1 MNSNPVNPGGEYRG
15 FPDARTA
22 DIRGGSGHNRPTM
35 WLFLHLL
42 QPPVKRPPWLRVVVT
57 AGSLVLAFALR
68 TVLDPV
74 LRWHSPF
81 ALLLPAVLVSAWI
94 GGARAGITATL
105 AGGIG
110 AVYVFV
116 VPASLILTDAGD
128 LVAFLIFIA
137 EGALVSAVCE
147 LLHLAV
153 ARSRASATEAAR
165 KFEIMANNAPV
176 LIWSTDTAGRCVFV
190 NRNWLTFTGRTW
202 DEELSAGWLTNLHPE
217 DLADYR
223 HGYAAA
229 AAEKR
234 PYQFEYRLRRA
245 DGTYRWLLEH
255 AVPRYDGDGRF
266 EGFIGSCTDV
276 TDSRREREELAFVAS
291 LQRSLSASLDLERVA
306 ETLAAAAVPRLAD
319 WFCLE
324 LVHEDGRLET
334 LHLHHAAAGTAAAP
348 GTGPTLGA
356 ARAVVESGEMQFTP
370 RVDPAFFAACA
381 VDENHRR
388 HLEGLGLV
396 SHLAMPLRV
405 RGRITG
411 VLTLATAESARRLG
425 YEEVALLQKIAGIAS
440 FALDNAGLYRRTRR
454 ALSAAETARRQTAE
468 SEQALERQR
477 ALLKSIIDSVPA
489 LVAYVGRDGRLLLHN
504 RMFEEWLGPGHSDL
518 TGRPL
523 AEIGRDGTGSP
534 FAAHLAA
541 ALDGEGV
548 GYEDVFH
555 SNGPAR
561 QVAAA
566 LQPDCDALGRV
577 RGVVFHAYDITDRK
591 RAYAELAT
599 ARELLRCHADEL
611 EARVRERTAT
621 LREANVELEAFTYS
635 VSHDLRT
642 PLQFVRSFAEAIEA
656 DRDNHL
662 TPEGADFLQRI
673 IRAAGRMEAIIH
685 DLLGYSRLARADM
698 ALSPVALEQIV
709 ADVVGHQQSAIQ
721 RCGARIDVEP
731 PLPTVLADR
740 VGVYQTLSNL
750 ISNALKF
757 SAAGR
762 PPAVR
767 VRAESRGSMVRL
779 WVEDNGIGI
788 HPRHHEKIFQLFER
802 LHSPTE
808 YPGTG
813 VGLAL
818 VRKAV
823 QRMGGN
829 CGVESALGS
838 GSRFW
843 IDFAAAPGVMD
854 RAVASPSLAIG
865 EFPTGGSRIAV

>member
-1 MNSNPVNPGGEYRG
+1 
-15 FPDARTA
+15 
-22 DIRGGSGHNRPTM
+22 M
-35 WLFLHLL
+35 WLLLHLL
-42 QPPVKRPPWLRVVVT
+42 QPPVKRPAWLRVLVT
-57 AGSLVLAFALR
+57 AGSVVLAFALR
-68 TVLDPV
+68 TILDPV
-74 LRWHSPF
+74 LQWQSPF
-81 ALLLPAVLVSAWI
+81 ALLLPAILVSAWI
-94 GGARAGITATL
+94 GGARAGLTVTV
-105 AGGIG
+105 AGGVG

-116 VPASLILTDAGD
+116 VPASLMLTEVVD
-128 LVAFLIFIA
+128 LVAFFIFLL
-137 EGALVSAVCE
+137 EGTLVSAICE

-176 LIWSTDTAGRCVFV
+176 LIWSTDTLGRCVFV

-255 AVPRYDGDGRF
+255 AVPRYDGDGQF

-276 TDSRREREELAFVAS
+276 TDSRREREELAFVAALQKS
-291 LQRSLSASLDLERVA
+291 LAASLDLERVA
-306 ETLAAAAVPRLAD
+306 DALAAAAVPRLAD

-324 LVHEDGRLET
+324 LVHDDGRMET
-334 LHLHHAAAGTAAAP
+334 LSLHHAGSEAAPAAGAP
-348 GTGPTLGA
+348 PTLGA
-356 ARAVVESGEMQFTP
+356 ARAVVEAGEVQFTP
-370 RVDPAFFAACA
+370 RVDAAFLQACA
-381 VDENHRR
+381 VDDAHRR
-388 HLEGLGLV
+388 RLEGLGLV
-396 SHLAMPLRV
+396 SHLGVPLRV
-405 RGRITG
+405 RGKITG

-425 YEEVALLQKIAGIAS
+425 YEEVALVQKIAGIAG
-440 FALDNAGLYRRTRR
+440 FAIDNARLYRRTRR
-454 ALSAAETARRQTAE
+454 ALAAAETARRQTAE
-468 SEQALERQR
+468 SERALDRQR
-477 ALLKSIIDSVPA
+477 GLLKTIIDSVPA

-504 RMFEEWLGPGHSDL
+504 QMFEEWLGPGHGDL
-518 TGRPL
+518 IGRPL
-523 AEIGRDGTGSP
+523 ADIGRNGTGSP
-534 FAAHLAA
+534 FTTHLAA
-541 ALDGEGV
+541 ALGGEGAS
-548 GYEDVFH
+548 YEDVFH
-555 SNGPAR
+555 SAGSER

-566 LQPDCDALGRV
+566 LRPDIDALARV

-656 DRDNHL
+656 DRGNHL
-662 TPEGADFLQRI
+662 TAEGSDFLQRI
-673 IRAAGRMEAIIH
+673 IRAASRMEAIIH

-698 ALSPVALEQIV
+698 ALIPVPLQQVV
-709 ADVVGHQQSAIQ
+709 ADVVSHQQAGIQ
-721 RCGARIDVEP
+721 RCGARIEVDA

-740 VGVYQTLSNL
+740 VGLYQTLSNL
-750 ISNALKF
+750 VSNALKF

-762 PPAVR
+762 PPTVH
-767 VRAESRGSMVRL
+767 VRAEDRGPVVRL
-779 WVEDNGIGI
+779 WIEDNGIGI

-823 QRMGGN
+823 QRMGGQ
-829 CGVESALGS
+829 CGVESAPGA

-843 IDFAAAPGVMD
+843 IDFNPAPAPAFDRAAAPAGM
-854 RAVASPSLAIG
+854 G

>member
-1 MNSNPVNPGGEYRG
+1 
-15 FPDARTA
+15 
-22 DIRGGSGHNRPTM
+22 M
-35 WLFLHLL
+35 WLLLHLL
-42 QPPVKRPPWLRVVVT
+42 QPPVKRAPWLRVVVT

-68 TVLDPV
+68 TILDPV
-74 LRWHSPF
+74 LRWNSPF
-81 ALLLPAVLVSAWI
+81 ALLLPAVLVSAWF
-94 GGARAGITATL
+94 GGARAGLTATF
-105 AGGIG
+105 AGGAG

-116 VPASLILTDAGD
+116 VPASLILTDPGD
-128 LVAFLIFIA
+128 LVAFLIFLA
-137 EGALVSAVCE
+137 EGTLVSAVCE

-202 DEELSAGWLTNLHPE
+202 DEELSAGWLANLHPE

-223 HGYAAA
+223 HGYVAA

-255 AVPRYDGDGRF
+255 AVPRYDADGRF

-276 TDSRREREELAFVAS
+276 TDSRREREELAFVAALQKS
-291 LQRSLSASLDLERVA
+291 LGASLDLERVA
-306 ETLAAAAVPRLAD
+306 EALATAAVPRLAD

-334 LHLHHAAAGTAAAP
+334 LSLHHAGAEVDSAAAAP
-348 GTGPTLGA
+348 APTLGS
-356 ARAVVESGEMQFTP
+356 ARTVVEAGEVQFTP
-370 RVDPAFFAACA
+370 RVDAAFLEACA
-381 VDENHRR
+381 VDAAHRQR
-388 HLEGLGLV
+388 LESLGLI
-396 SHLAMPLRV
+396 SHLGVPLRV

-411 VLTLATAESARRLG
+411 VMTLATAESARRLG
-425 YEEVALLQKIAGIAS
+425 YEELALVQKIAGIAG
-440 FALDNAGLYRRTRR
+440 FALDNARLYRRTRR
-454 ALSAAETARRQTAE
+454 ALAAAETARRQTAD
-468 SEQALERQR
+468 SERALDRQR
-477 ALLKSIIDSVPA
+477 TLLQTIIDSVPA
-489 LVAYVGRDGRLLLHN
+489 LVAYVGREGRVLLHN
-504 RMFEEWLGPGHSDL
+504 RRFEEWLGPGHGDL
-518 TGRPL
+518 RERPL
-523 AEIGRDGTGSP
+523 AEIGRNGTGSP
-534 FAAHLAA
+534 FPGPLAA
-541 ALDGEGV
+541 ALEGEGAA
-548 GYEDVFH
+548 YEDVFH
-555 SNGPAR
+555 GDGPAR
-561 QVAAA
+561 QVAVT
-566 LQPDCDALGRV
+566 LRPDCDRLGHV
-577 RGVVFHAYDITDRK
+577 RGVVFHAYDITDRQ

-642 PLQFVRSFAEAIEA
+642 PLQFVRSFAEAIES
-656 DRDNHL
+656 DRGNRL

-698 ALSPVALEQIV
+698 ALVPVPLDELV
-709 ADVVGHQQSAIQ
+709 ADVVSHQQAAIQ
-721 RCGARIDVEP
+721 RCGARVDVER
-731 PLPTVLADR
+731 PLPAVLADR
-740 VGVYQTLSNL
+740 VGLYQTLSNL
-750 ISNALKF
+750 LSNALKF

-767 VRAESRGSMVRL
+767 LRAEPRGSVVRL

-788 HPRHHEKIFQLFER
+788 HPRHHDKIFQLFER
-802 LHSPTE
+802 LHSPSE

-823 QRMGGN
+823 QRMGGQ
-829 CGVESALGS
+829 CGVESAPGA

-843 IDFAAAPGVMD
+843 IDFHPAAVPNALE
-854 RAVASPSLAIG
+854 RATASPVLG
-865 EFPTGGSRIAV
+865 EFPAGSPRMTV